1 MPLFIG
7 YHKVRTGVNDIDEAA
22 LARTMNHGREKG
34 RTMKA
39 LPCDDEMDGVGKL
52 SQDVS

>member
-7 YHKVRTGVNDIDEAA
+7 YHKVRIRVNDIDEAT
-22 LARTMNHGREKG
+22 LVRTMNHRHEKG

-39 LPCDDEMDGVGKL
+39 LPCDDEMDGVGKS